1 MGDPD
6 DNHVLFQRSVKQ
18 INLDAKIQRENSKVG
33 KGNIHI
39 TRRPVSLDPR
49 LIDSD
54 KGKLQDILKIQS
66 NKPLDTKLEAATK
79 REVEDVIRSYQNRSL
94 SPQHTIETIER
105 RDRLARAAKRMAED
119 AVRGTQNRS
128 LSPRLLQRIDSNSK
142 VTIDEIT
149 EHNRYIKEKQD
160 SNVFLPVITTS
171 PTNYGANSPPYANKE
186 HKFIPAAFQAFQ
198 AFQSKRLPS
207 SGDNEKIY
215 VTEGSPSPGGDTG
228 GETDDDYPDKN
239 VLVSK
244 FPFVEDDEIS
254 KHKQLNIE
262 AEKKSKK
269 KTLLSKGHLDY
280 LQRLKLTRKIIAEK
294 EKAARDAERAKKKL
308 LMKTQL
314 KLKPPEPK
322 IETPPPEEVPE
333 KPEDER
339 VKLAKVIQSFRYSYA
354 IEDLYNARIRR
365 SFDSAASSSNI
376 SDDEVKNGWLVKTL
390 GSQVL
395 NMNMRSLPSTNPFEL
410 RRRRQM
416 LRARAEEETRLL
428 RRMSTNDSIATR
440 SSRVHFQEPVS
451 RLQSIYERHGSI
463 QSELKSESGVSGK
476 SEKYFTPRLSV
487 SERRDSL
494 SPGPGIL
501 SKRRKSSK
509 VAQDS
514 NENRRSSKIFLNRTA
529 ISSESS

>member
-1 MGDPD
+1 MGEPG

-18 INLDAKIQRENSKVG
+18 INLDAKIQRENSKIG
-33 KGNIHI
+33 KVNAYV

-54 KGKLQDILKIQS
+54 KGKLEGILKIQN
-66 NKPLDTKLEAATK
+66 NKPQETKLDAVSK

-94 SPQHTIETIER
+94 SPQHTAETIEK

-128 LSPRLLQRIDSNSK
+128 LSPKLLQRIDNNSK
-142 VTIDEIT
+142 VTIEEIT

-160 SNVFLPVITTS
+160 SNVFLPAITTS
-171 PTNYGANSPPYANKE
+171 PTNYGLNSPPYANKE
-186 HKFIPAAFQAFQ
+186 NRFVPTAFK

-207 SGDNEKIY
+207 GSDNEKIY
-215 VTEGSPSPGGDTG
+215 VLEGSPSPGGDTG
-228 GETDDDYPDKN
+228 GDTDDDYPDKN
-239 VLVSK
+239 LLVSK
-244 FPFVEDDEIS
+244 FPYVEDDEIS
-254 KHKQLNIE
+254 KHKKLNIE
-262 AEKKSKK
+262 AEKKSKR
-269 KTLLSKGHLDY
+269 KTLLSQGHLDY

-308 LMKTQL
+308 LMKTQP
-314 KLKPPEPK
+314 KIKPPEPK
-322 IETPPPEEVPE
+322 IETPPPEEIPE
-333 KPEDER
+333 KMEEER

-354 IEDLYNARIRR
+354 IDDLYNGRIRR
-365 SFDSAASSSNI
+365 SFDSVGTGSNI
-376 SDDEVKNGWLVKTL
+376 SDDELKNGWLVKTL

-395 NMNMRSLPSTNPFEL
+395 NMNMRSLPSSNPFEL

-416 LRARAEEETRLL
+416 LRARAVEETRLL

-440 SSRVHFQEPVS
+440 SSRVHFQEPIS

-476 SEKYFTPRLSV
+476 SDNYLTPRLSV

-514 NENRRSSKIFLNRTA
+514 TDSRRGSKMFLSVTA
-529 ISSESS
+529 ISSETS